1 MLDPIVLAMVAIA
14 ALLLLAQAERWEF
27 AVAGGGEWG
36 DVPAPKKE
44 RKAWEDLLVFK
55 KGGGSAPAPDPN
67 VGKAALENIKLG
79 KDWLS
84 FAKDQFKVG
93 NARQAKVDALSDQVT
108 RQQLSDAKLA
118 SQRGSEQ
125 FERYKRLFQPVE
137 DRIVSDAMTYDSPK
151 KQAAAAAAAKAD
163 VLGSAADA
171 EARSQR
177 QMASMGINPASG
189 RFAGIDR
196 AGDLQTAL
204 AAAGAQNKAREQ
216 VKMTGMAL
224 REGVANMGRGATSTA
239 AQQTSL
245 GLNAGSSA
253 MGNKLAAEGN
263 WQANNAIMGQ
273 GFQGAIGAN
282 ASGAG
287 ILNQQYGNQLSAW
300 SAKQQADATSA
311 AGLMGGLGTLG
322 GAALMMSSED
332 YKEDKQPVKD
342 GAALEAID
350 QMPVESWKYKDGI
363 GDGGHHIGPYAED
376 FQAAT
381 GKGDGKSIPVVD
393 AIGVTMKAVQE
404 LNKKVKKMEKRHG

>member
-36 DVPAPKKE
+36 EKPAPQKE

-55 KGGGSAPAPDPN
+55 KGGGGSAPAPDPAI
-67 VGKAALENIKLG
+67 GKAALENIKLG

-84 FAKDQFKVG
+84 FAKDQFAVG
-93 NARQAKVDALSDQVT
+93 NKRQAQVDALSDQVT
-108 RQQLSDAKLA
+108 RQQLADSKLA

-137 DRIVSDAMTYDSPK
+137 DRIVSDAMTYDTPE
-151 KQAAAAAAAKAD
+151 KQAAAAAAAKTD
-163 VLGSAADA
+163 VIGSAAAA
-171 EARSQR
+171 EARNER

-245 GLNAGSSA
+245 GLSAGGAA
-253 MGNKLAAEGN
+253 MGTALGAEGN
-263 WQANNAIMGQ
+263 FRANQGVMAQ
-273 GFQGAIGAN
+273 GFQGGIGAN

-287 ILNQQYGNQLSAW
+287 IMNQQYGSQLNAW
-300 SAKQQADATSA
+300 GMKEQADATGTA
-311 AGLMGGLGTLG
+311 ALMGGIGTLG
-322 GAALMMSSED
+322 GAAITL
-332 YKEDKQPVKD
+332 
-342 GAALEAID
+342 
-350 QMPVESWKYKDGI
+350 
-363 GDGGHHIGPYAED
+363 
-376 FQAAT
+376 
-381 GKGDGKSIPVVD
+381 
-393 AIGVTMKAVQE
+393 
-404 LNKKVKKMEKRHG
+404 

>member
-14 ALLLLAQAERWEF
+14 ALLLLAQTERLEF

-67 VGKAALENIKLG
+67 VGKAALENVKLG

-84 FAKDQFKVG
+84 FAKEQFEVG
-93 NARQAKVDALSDQVT
+93 NQRQANVDSLSNQVT
-108 RQQLSDAKLA
+108 LQQLDDAKLA

-125 FERYKRLFQPVE
+125 FERYKSLFQPVE
-137 DRIVSDAMTYDSPK
+137 DRIVSDAMTYDSPEN
-151 KQAAAAAAAKAD
+151 QAAAAAAAKAD

-171 EARSQR
+171 EASSQR

-263 WQANNAIMGQ
+263 WQANNGIMAQ
-273 GFQGAIGAN
+273 GFQGGIGAN

-287 ILNQQYGNQLSAW
+287 ILSQQYGNQLNAW
-300 SAKQQADATSA
+300 SAKQQSDAQGA
-311 AGLMGGLGTLG
+311 AGMMGAVGTLG
-322 GAALMMSSED
+322 GAGIIAL
-332 YKEDKQPVKD
+332 
-342 GAALEAID
+342 
-350 QMPVESWKYKDGI
+350 
-363 GDGGHHIGPYAED
+363 
-376 FQAAT
+376 
-381 GKGDGKSIPVVD
+381 
-393 AIGVTMKAVQE
+393 
-404 LNKKVKKMEKRHG
+404 